1 MRPQRLTAAIRWA
14 GATLLGQFT
23 LLALLLTALVAA
35 GFAWVVSRQMV
46 QDALDDAARQAAR
59 VVQLLI
65 TPQVRAEDFALPTPM
80 RVAAWRAL
88 VGRVVDGADIVRI
101 KVWNARGQVVYA
113 DAADLIGRVYPLQEN
128 SGLADAL
135 QGRLVHQVS
144 GLEKAENALERNHRR
159 LLEVYVPVTL
169 PDRAGVAGVY
179 EVYRSFAPLQ
189 ARIDRIRRLVWGG
202 AAAAFA
208 LLYASCSAL
217 VSRVSR
223 RFSALASF
231 PEQNPDPVVETDLS
245 GKITYMNP
253 QASVQLPDLRA
264 AGRQHPLLADLPDL
278 LAELGDRGKGSLT
291 GVTKVGETFYQRFVY
306 PTGRD
311 RLRLYIHDVTE
322 ALLAEE
328 QVRKLS
334 RALEQTADLVMITS
348 RDGAIEYVNGAF
360 EDVTGYAREEVI
372 GRTPR
377 VLKAEG
383 NDPRV
388 YEQLWKTILAG
399 KVFRGVLMNRKKN
412 GEVFYADQTI
422 TPVLDGDG
430 SIMYFVSTAR
440 DVTARQQAE
449 EEIRRLNAQLE
460 QRVAERTAELHRAKE
475 EAERASV
482 AKSEFLS
489 RMSHELRTP
498 LNAILGFAQLLEME
512 PLPPEQRESVAHILQ
527 GGRHLLQLINEVLDI
542 SRIEAGRLTLSPEP
556 VHAAGVLQEV
566 VDLIAPLA
574 AQRGVRLGTEATDG
588 DAFVLADL
596 QRLKQVLLNLLSNA
610 VKYNVPGGSVTVSCE
625 PSRHGW
631 LRLSV
636 RDTGRG
642 IPPEKLDQVFVPF
655 ARLGAEQT
663 GVEGTG
669 IGLALSKGLVE
680 VMGGEMGVE
689 SVVAKGST
697 FWVELPL
704 AESSPQR
711 GERMWE
717 EPFPPPG
724 EEALG
729 VAGGT
734 ILHIED
740 NLANVELLQ
749 RILED
754 RPRIRLLAA
763 MQGRMGLDLAR
774 QHRPDLIL
782 LDVHLPDLS
791 GEEVLRRLQAD
802 PRTRFIPVIV
812 ITADSS
818 SGQTERLLA
827 IGAAGLLRKPVEI
840 QELLR
845 TLDEA
850 LRRVKGRHAGPVT

>member
-1 MRPQRLTAAIRWA
+1 MRAQRRLAAGRWG

-23 LLALLLTALVAA
+23 LLTLLLTALVAA
-35 GFAWVVSRQMV
+35 GFGWLVSRQMV
-46 QDALDDAARQAAR
+46 QGALDDAAREAAR
-59 VVQLLI
+59 VVHLLI
-65 TPQVRAEDFALPTPM
+65 TPQVRAEDFAPPTPA
-80 RVAAWRAL
+80 RVAAWRARI
-88 VGRVVDGADIVRI
+88 GRVVDGTDVVRV

-113 DAADLIGRVYPLQEN
+113 DAADLIGRSYPLQDNRE
-128 SGLADAL
+128 LTDAL
-135 QGRLVHQVS
+135 QGRLVHEVS
-144 GLEKAENALERNHRR
+144 GLEKAENALERDRGR

-169 PDRAGVAGVY
+169 PGRPGVAGVY
-179 EVYRSFAPLQ
+179 EVYRSFTALQ
-189 ARIDRIRRLVWGG
+189 TRINSIRRLVWGG
-202 AAAAFA
+202 AAGAFA
-208 LLYASCSAL
+208 VLYASLYAL
-217 VSRVSR
+217 VRGASR
-223 RFSALASF
+223 RHSALASF
-231 PEQNPDPVVETDLS
+231 PEQNPDPVVETDLT
-245 GKITYMNP
+245 GNITYMNP
-253 QASVQLPDLRA
+253 QATVQFPDLRA
-264 AGRQHPLLADLPDL
+264 AGRRHPLLADLPAL
-278 LAELGDRGKGSLT
+278 LAQLEDQGRGSLT
-291 GVTKVGETFYQRFVY
+291 RVIKVGETFYQRSAHLA
-306 PTGRD
+306 GRG
-311 RLRLYIHDVTE
+311 RLRLYVHDITE
-322 ALLAEE
+322 ARLAEE
-328 QVRKLS
+328 RVRKLS
-334 RALEQTADLVMITS
+334 RAVEQTADLVMITS
-348 RDGAIEYVNGAF
+348 RDGVIEYVNDAF
-360 EDVTGYAREEVI
+360 EHLTGYTREEVI
-372 GRTPR
+372 GQTPR
-377 VLKAEG
+377 ILKAPG
-383 NDPRV
+383 NDPRI
-388 YEQLWKTILAG
+388 YEQLWTTILAG
-399 KVFRGVLMNRKKN
+399 RVFRGVLINRKKN
-412 GEVFYADQTI
+412 GEVFYAEQTI
-422 TPVLDGDG
+422 TPVVGGDG
-430 SIMYFVSTAR
+430 GITHFVSTAR

-449 EEIRRLNAQLE
+449 EEIRRLNAELE

-512 PLPPEQRESVAHILQ
+512 PLPAEQRESVAHILQ

-566 VDLIAPLA
+566 LHLIAPLA
-574 AQRGVRLGTEATDG
+574 AQRDIRLSSGAVDG

-625 PSRHGW
+625 PSRRGW
-631 LRLSV
+631 LRFSV

-642 IPPEKLDQVFVPF
+642 IPPDKLDQLFVPF

-663 GVEGTG
+663 GVEGEG

-689 SVVAKGST
+689 SAVGQGST

-704 AESSPQR
+704 AESPPQR
-711 GERMWE
+711 GERLWE
-717 EPFPPPG
+717 ESLPAPG

-729 VAGGT
+729 VAAGT

-754 RPRIRLLAA
+754 RPPIRLLAA

-782 LDVHLPDLS
+782 LDMHLPDLS

-802 PRTRFIPVIV
+802 PRTRAIPVVI
-812 ITADSS
+812 ITADPS
-818 SGQTERLLA
+818 SGQAERLLA
-827 IGAAGLLRKPVEI
+827 IGAAGLLRKPIEI
-840 QELLR
+840 QQLLR
-845 TLDEA
+845 TLGEM
-850 LRRVKGRHAGPVT
+850 LRGVEGRHVGRVT